1 MKKHMTVI
9 SAVTVWF
16 FLIEVKTAYQ
26 PMVTQYE
33 NGVLTVTNRY
43 DFTNMEDCEFTYEI
57 QADGETIVF
66 RTMKLAIEPHESL
79 KLNIDVPKVEYQYGL
94 YLNCRLY
101 KDGKEYAV
109 TQHKLADT
117 PARQKSD
124 EAAVQAVYEGENVVI
139 TGEHFRY
146 VFSRHYGTFTSMM
159 EKSNWQDQ

>member
-1 MKKHMTVI
+1 
-9 SAVTVWF
+9 
-16 FLIEVKTAYQ
+16 
-26 PMVTQYE
+26 MVTQYE

-139 TGEHFRY
+139 TGNIFDMYFPDIMEHLR
-146 VFSRHYGTFTSMM
+146 V
-159 EKSNWQDQ
+159 